1 MLELS
6 LFSGGGGGIYAS
18 KLLGHRIVGYVESNE
33 YCQKVI
39 RQRIDDG
46 IFDEG
51 PIFDDIET
59 FNSQGYAKSYQGM
72 VDLISGGFPC
82 QDISCAG
89 GGKGIFGN
97 QSSLW
102 FDMAATVSNIRPRF
116 VFIENSPALLVRGFE
131 SVINNLSEMGYNA
144 AWCIISAADLGA
156 PHLRKRLWILGY
168 SSGERW
174 KARRKNYGKHDRSK
188 PCSDGE
194 HTFSVADTDSNER
207 KTGHQQ
213 RIRWNEQ
220 GQTLID
226 KGSLDVSDTGCAL
239 LEIGKTKKKHPTFER
254 KNITGQ
260 WWTVEPR
267 LGRVV
272 NGLADRVKRIEA
284 LGNGQV
290 PVVAAY
296 SFVYL
301 KTILERFT

>member
-6 LFSGGGGGIYAS
+6 LFSGAGGGIYAS

-39 RQRIDDG
+39 RQRINDG

-82 QDISCAG
+82 QDISVAG
-89 GGKGIFGN
+89 AGQGIFGS

-102 FDMAATVSNIRPRF
+102 FDMAATVSNIRPRY
-116 VFIENSPALLVRGFE
+116 VFIENSPALLVRGFG

-144 AWCIISAADLGA
+144 AWCIVSAADLGA
-156 PHLRKRLWILGY
+156 PHLRKRLWILADSCCRRQKKPGKGKDKQPRG
-168 SSGERW
+168 SETFRTGE
-174 KARRKNYGKHDRSK
+174 D
-188 PCSDGE
+188 
-194 HTFSVADTDSNER
+194 VADTDSNER

-213 RIRWNEQ
+213 RIQRNEQ

-226 KGSLDVSDTGCAL
+226 KGGLDVSDTGFSL

-272 NGLADRVKRIEA
+272 NGVADRVKRIEA

-301 KTILERFT
+301 RTILERFTG

>member
-156 PHLRKRLWILGY
+156 PHLRKRLWILAD
-168 SSGERW
+168 SGCRRQKKPGKW
-174 KARRKNYGKHDRSK
+174 KDKQPGRSETFRTGKD
-188 PCSDGE
+188 
-194 HTFSVADTDSNER
+194 VADTDSNER

-301 KTILERFT
+301 ETILERFT